1 MEEKFRDVVDPTEE
15 DAPDYLPEQED
26 LHPEEEQAVIRK
38 AAELGI
44 NFEEKE
50 LQKFLEEVYA
60 MLGDLPAA
68 EALNT
73 PEVEEALLAA
83 AKVVEEERKP
93 AL

>member
-15 DAPDYLPEQED
+15 DAPDYLPEQQD

-44 NFEEKE
+44 VFEGKD
-50 LQKFLEEVYA
+50 LLKFLETVYA
-60 MLGDLPAA
+60 NLGDLPDA
-68 EALNT
+68 EALDT
-73 PEVEEALLAA
+73 PEIEEILIGAAKTVEED
-83 AKVVEEERKP
+83 RKP